1 MLTRL
6 ARIQLG
12 VFALITT
19 LSVGV
24 TAIFYVDLPAQLGHG
39 TYTVTANFAS
49 SGGLYKNA
57 NVTYRGT
64 TIGKVTDVGLKRGGG
79 VYATMRLDRE
89 PPVPMEVVASVKS
102 MSAIGE
108 QFVDLVPT
116 GNASG
121 HLHDGAVIDRAHT
134 AISQDVAGMLK
145 QAQALVDSLEQSRLR
160 EVLQSTFTAFNGT
173 GDELARLIQ
182 SARLLVDAAKEHSDE
197 TVALIEQGGEFLDGQ
212 IRSSAD
218 IARWAR
224 NLHALTGNVRQANP
238 QLRQVLQSAPAAIA
252 AAQMTVDGIRVSFP
266 MLAASLAG
274 FGRIGVIYQHSIEQ
288 ILVLVPALTAM
299 LISVASGQPPDEGAK
314 TDFKFN
320 LGAPP
325 PCSVGFLPPTQI
337 RSPADETIVELPPDL
352 YCKVPQNDATV
363 VRGARNYPCQEF
375 PGKRAPTVALC
386 RDPQGYVPLGS
397 NPWRGPPIP
406 AGTPVT
412 DPRNILPPNN
422 YPYVP
427 PEADPDPGPPVVE
440 LPPGVPAG
448 PGPAL
453 NPPYP
458 LPVPPNT
465 PGPQPPPL
473 PYTAPPNETL
483 PPYNQPRSVPLTP
496 AAPPGTDGPSMAGM
510 SDVTHYD
517 ATTGAFQ
524 DSSGN
529 LGVYASG
536 AAGMRP
542 QETWVDLMLDPRL
555 H

>member
-12 VFALITT
+12 VFALITV
-19 LSVGV
+19 LSVGA
-24 TAIFYVDLPAQLGHG
+24 TALIYVDLPAQLGHG
-39 TYTVTANFAS
+39 TYSVTADFAA

-64 TIGKVTDVGLKRGGG
+64 TIGKVTDVSLKHGGG
-79 VYATMRLDRE
+79 VLATMRLDSK
-89 PPVPMEVVASVKS
+89 PPVPAEVVASVKS

-108 QFVDLVPT
+108 QFVDLIPT
-116 GNASG
+116 GNAPG
-121 HLHDGAVIDRAHT
+121 NLQDGAVIDRTHT
-134 AISQDVAGMLK
+134 TISQDVAGMLK

-160 EVLQSTFTAFNGT
+160 EVLQSTFTAFTGS

-182 SARLLVDAAKEHSDE
+182 SARLLVDAANEHSDE
-197 TVALIEQGGEFLDGQ
+197 TTVLIEQAELFLDGQ

-218 IARWAR
+218 IVSWAR
-224 NLHALTGNVRQANP
+224 NLRVLTDNVQQADP
-238 QLRQVLQSAPAAIA
+238 ELRHVLQGAPAAIA

-266 MLAASLAG
+266 MLAASVAG
-274 FGRIGVIYQHSIEQ
+274 FGRVGVIYQHSIEQ

-337 RSPADETIVELPPDL
+337 RSPADETIADLPPDL

-386 RDPQGYVPLGS
+386 RDPQGYVPLGN
-397 NPWRGPPIP
+397 NPWRGPPVP

-427 PEADPDPGPPVVE
+427 PEADPDPGPPAVE

-473 PYTAPPNETL
+473 PYTAPPGETL
-483 PPYNQPRSVPLTP
+483 PPYNQPRTVPVTP
-496 AAPPGTDGPSMAGM
+496 AAGQDVDELSTGISE
-510 SDVTHYD
+510 VTHYD
-517 ATTGAFQ
+517 ATTGVFQ
-524 DSSGN
+524 DSDGN

-536 AAGMRP
+536 ADGMRP

-555 H
+555 G